1 MRKSKASD
9 IAILSILIATI
20 VVIQVLSTIVYSVWP
35 MPIAPTLAGIPVI
48 IASVVLGPKRGAIV
62 GFAMG
67 FILFIQAT
75 ITPGVT
81 NWLFTPFIPV
91 PGTNHG
97 SIWAIVITFVPRIL
111 IGVFPY
117 YVYKLSKNRLGA
129 GLAGFVGSMT
139 NTILVLSFIFIFF
152 GHYLKWSFAYL
163 ITAIVT
169 TNSLV
174 EAVAAIIL
182 TAAIVPALMKS
193 RNK

>member
-152 GHYLKWSFAYL
+152 L
-163 ITAIVT
+163 VT
-169 TNSLV
+169 
-174 EAVAAIIL
+174 I
-182 TAAIVPALMKS
+182 
-193 RNK
+193 